1 MTNYSQNKEQEAI
14 LNYFR
19 EFKGAFLDIGCNDG
33 ITLSNT
39 RALAELGWCGIL
51 VDASPKAYLKLK
63 QNYKDL
69 NTKGCFYMYN
79 FAIGE
84 KNGEVELEESGSLMG
99 PNDTGL
105 VSTFFQEEKDRFKSK
120 VTYEKVPV
128 TMYRWKTFLNRLKV
142 KKFEMLS
149 LDVEG
154 AEIPILRQMD
164 LTDLRLIC
172 VETNGNLTKKAI
184 LDDMLK
190 EFHVIY
196 TSPENLIYVR

>member
-1 MTNYSQNKEQEAI
+1 MENFSQNSEQDVI
-14 LNYFR
+14 LKYFGD
-19 EFKGAFLDIGCNDG
+19 FKGTFLDCGCNDG
-33 ITLSNT
+33 VTLSNT
-39 RALAELGWCGIL
+39 RALALLGWCGVL
-51 VDASPKAYLKLK
+51 VDASPKAYIKLK
-63 QNYKDL
+63 HNYKDL
-69 NTKGCFYMYN
+69 DTKGCFYMYN

-84 KNGEVELEESGSLMG
+84 KNGEFDLEESGSLMG

-105 VSTFFQEEKDRFKSK
+105 VSTFHKEEKNRFKNS
-120 VTYEKVPV
+120 VPYETVPV

-142 KKFEMLS
+142 KKFDMLS

-154 AEIPILRQMD
+154 DEIPILRQMD
-164 LTDLRLIC
+164 LTDFKLIC

>member
-1 MTNYSQNKEQEAI
+1 MTNYAQNGEQEVI
-14 LNYFR
+14 LKYFGD
-19 EFKGAFLDIGCNDG
+19 FKGTFLDIGCNDG

-39 RALAELGWCGIL
+39 RALAELGWCGCL
-51 VDASPKAYLKLK
+51 VDASPKAFMKLK

-69 NTKGCFYMYN
+69 GTKGCFYMYN

-84 KNGEVELEESGSLMG
+84 KNGEVPLEESGSLMSA
-99 PNDTGL
+99 NDTGL
-105 VSTFFQEEKDRFKSK
+105 VSTFYQEEKDRFKSS

-128 TMYRWKTFLNRLKV
+128 TMYRWKTFLNRMTV

-154 AEIPILRQMD
+154 GEIPILRQMD
-164 LTDLRLIC
+164 LTDFRLIC
-172 VETNGNLTKKAI
+172 VETNGNQTKKAI

-190 EFHVIY
+190 GFHVIY